1 MTKEIFI
8 TRCVGLCVT
17 VATIVVLL
25 AACSSSEKM
34 KEAVLQSPNTET
46 PRFTQPVNTRLA
58 SLSTSDRARLTYIYQ
73 EAIRQKLIE
82 KHSASFDLL
91 CHAYDIC
98 PDVPEVLY
106 DLALYRL
113 VLRQDSLAEQLFSRA
128 AYLDPQNTY
137 YKEALASFYLQR
149 RRIEDALPQLET
161 LANLQPRRTDVLS
174 QLVNIYSAN
183 DRPADAIRI
192 LNRIEVLEGKMAS
205 VSYRKFSL
213 YKSMEK
219 EEEAFAELESL
230 CKEYPH
236 EMSYRLAIGDQLLQA
251 GRIDEAEDIYA
262 EVRRIEPENLGL
274 KLSMLELYR
283 QTNQDSLFKVTR
295 DSLLFA
301 PGTESETRV
310 TLMRDYISSEQNAD
324 SIGPERVRQV
334 FDRLDDAFPQDLS
347 LLQLRAAYLVTYD
360 KSNDSAFVAVMDRV
374 NELEPANTQALF
386 FLIQHY
392 AEHQDFAHLENIC
405 RRAVLTHPD
414 ELLCHYFLGVALY
427 QQDKKREALAAF
439 RAGIVQKTEDS
450 RPTMVAD
457 LYSVMGDILHEMG
470 SEIEAYAAYD
480 SCLVYQDDNVQCLN
494 NYAYYLSLQQTNL
507 DRAEEM
513 SYRTI
518 RMEPDNKTYLD
529 TYAWILFMKER
540 YAEAQM
546 YINRVCP
553 PDSADSVL
561 LADPSVSGVVFE
573 HAGDIAACNGLPEQA
588 LRFWQLAQQ
597 AGGSGLTALLPRKIR
612 LKKYIAP

>member
-1 MTKEIFI
+1 MNTYLH
-8 TRCVGLCVT
+8 RWLSGLV
-17 VATIVVLL
+17 VAVPLL
-25 AACSSSEKM
+25 LFLSACSSAKKAGDAESVD
-34 KEAVLQSPNTET
+34 AQQATSGDLVP
-46 PRFTQPVNTRLA
+46 PVNTRLA
-58 SLSTSDRARLTYIYQ
+58 SLSASDRARLTYIYQ
-73 EAIRQKLIE
+73 EAVRQKLIDN
-82 KHSASFDLL
+82 HSTAFDFL
-91 CHAYDIC
+91 CHAYEIC

-106 DLALYRL
+106 ELAFYRLALRE
-113 VLRQDSLAEQLFSRA
+113 DSLAEQLLSRA
-128 AYLDPQNTY
+128 SYLEPQNTY

-149 RRIEDALPQLET
+149 RRIDDALPQLET
-161 LANLQPRRTDVLS
+161 LANLQPHRTDVLS
-174 QLVNIYSAN
+174 QLVSIYSAN
-183 DRPADAIRI
+183 DRPSDAIRI

-205 VSYRKFSL
+205 VSYRKFAL
-213 YKSMEK
+213 YKTMEK

-236 EMSYRLAIGDQLLQA
+236 EMSYRLAIGNQLLQA
-251 GRIDEAEDIYA
+251 GRMEEAEKIYD
-262 EVRRIEPENLGL
+262 EVRRIEPDNLGL

-283 QTNQDSLFKVTR
+283 QTDQDSLFQATR

-310 TLMRDYISSEQNAD
+310 ALMRDFISSEQSAD

-334 FDRLDDAFPQDLS
+334 FAQLDEAFPQDLG
-347 LLQLRAAYLVTYD
+347 LLQLQAAYLVTYD
-360 KSNDSAFVAVMDRV
+360 KDNDSAFVAVMDRV

-386 FLIQHY
+386 YLIQHY
-392 AEHQDFAHLENIC
+392 AEHQAFESLENIC
-405 RRAVLTHPD
+405 RRAVLTHPE

-439 RAGIVQKTEDS
+439 RAGIVQKNEDS
-450 RPTMVAD
+450 RPAMVAD

-470 SEIEAYAAYD
+470 SEHEAYAAYD

-494 NYAYYLSLQQTNL
+494 NYAYYLSLQQTDL

-518 RMEPDNKTYLD
+518 RLEPDNKTYLD
-529 TYAWILFMKER
+529 TYAWILFMKQR
-540 YAEAQM
+540 YSEAQM
-546 YINRVCP
+546 YMDRVCP
-553 PDSADSVL
+553 PDSTDSVL

-573 HAGDIAACNGLPEQA
+573 HAGDIAACNGLSAQA
-588 LRFWQLAQQ
+588 LRFWQLAQK
-597 AGGSGLTALLPRKIR
+597 AGGSGLTALLPRKIK